1 MPVAIYNNT
10 KGDRDA
16 ETRQAFEEPA
26 GNDPVVRIVDGGAR
40 DVVPRHAGD
49 DSLAGLLG
57 AMTAALE
64 KRGRDTPPWLALLAR
79 EAASRKSGVE
89 TAMFGM
95 T

>member
-16 ETRQAFEEPA
+16 ETRGAFEEPA
-26 GNDPVVRIVDGGAR
+26 WNNPVVRIVDVDAK
-40 DVVPRHAGD
+40 DLVPRHAGD
-49 DSLAGLLG
+49 YSLAGLLG

-64 KRGRDTPPWLALLAR
+64 EQGHGTAPWLALLAR

-89 TAMFGM
+89 TAVFGM